1 MRVILRYIVYS
12 ITIVL
17 LVVGCTSVFKYHPE
31 VQFAFIMPGLFILLF
46 SIIRDDIYK
55 RSTMNVL
62 RAGFRG
68 K

>member
-1 MRVILRYIVYS
+1 MKMVLRYLMYS
-12 ITIVL
+12 IAIVL
-17 LVVGCTSVFKYHPE
+17 LVVGCTSIFKYHPE

-55 RSTMNVL
+55 RNSLSLL